1 MPTRYAERARGGPTQ
16 VLRIDA
22 AAEQGGGPQA
32 EDYPLDIVGRPSS
45 TLLSAAL
52 LAAVLAVLGTV
63 LPVPMVA
70 LGPGPTYD
78 TLGLV
83 GGTPVVSVDGLPSY
97 PTSGQ
102 LNMTTV
108 SVSDRLTFPQVLRAW
123 VARDRQVVPRS
134 QIFPPG
140 KTDEEV
146 RAENTQQLSAS
157 ETNAELAAMNELGI
171 PTRVVVG
178 TVVPETPAARV
189 LEDGD
194 ELVAVAGRPVST
206 PVAVSEALAGTAPG
220 QTVRVTY
227 RRGGLE
233 QSTDVELGASP
244 DRQQG
249 LLGVRPTV
257 EPRSGDIRI
266 SLGDVGGPS
275 AGLMFALALVDKLS
289 PGELTGGRFVAGT
302 GSIDTAGDVSPIGGI
317 SFKMNAARDAGAT
330 VFLVPDDN
338 CAEARSAA
346 PAGLELV
353 RVAALGDA
361 VRQLEA
367 LNDGEPVVWC

>member
-1 MPTRYAERARGGPTQ
+1 MTTV
-16 VLRIDA
+16 VL
-22 AAEQGGGPQA
+22 
-32 EDYPLDIVGRPSS
+32 VGRRSS

-52 LAAVLAVLGTV
+52 LAAVLAVLGTA

-78 TLGLV
+78 TLGVV
-83 GGTPVVSVDGLPSY
+83 GGAPVVTVEGLPTY
-97 PTSGQ
+97 PTTGH

-108 SVSDRLTFPQVLRAW
+108 SVADRLTFPQVLQAW
-123 VARDRQVVPRS
+123 AARDRQVVPRS

-146 RAENTQQLSAS
+146 RAENTQQFSTS
-157 ETNAELAAMNELGI
+157 EANAELAAMTELGI

-178 TVVPETPAARV
+178 TIVPDTPAARV
-189 LEDGD
+189 LEVGD
-194 ELVAVAGRPVST
+194 ELVAVAGRPVPT
-206 PVAVSEALAGTAPG
+206 PVSVSEALAGTAPG
-220 QTVRVTY
+220 QNVRITY
-227 RRGGLE
+227 RRAGLE
-233 QSTDVELGASP
+233 QSADVELGASP
-244 DRQQG
+244 DRRQG
-249 LLGVRPTV
+249 LLGVRPAV

-275 AGLMFALALVDKLS
+275 AGLMFALAVVDKLS

-302 GSIDTAGDVSPIGGI
+302 GAIDATGDVSPIGGI
-317 SFKMNAARDAGAT
+317 PFKMTAAREAGAT
-330 VFLVPDDN
+330 VFLVPDEN

-346 PAGLELV
+346 PSGLQLV
-353 RVAALGDA
+353 RVAGLDDA

-367 LNDGEPVVWC
+367 LNDGQPAASC